1 MVNGRPQ
8 RLAVRTP
15 SMLRIF
21 CGIALLWML
30 AIASAWGETPPD
42 SAQRRSAIVLSLDGI
57 VGPATADYLIR
68 GLAAAHGQNAA
79 VVILR
84 IDTPGGLDTSMRDI
98 IRAILA
104 SPVPVIAYVSPNG
117 ARAASAGTYILY
129 ASHVAAMAP
138 ATNLGAA
145 TPVALG
151 GGFPKPDEKEPG
163 SGDKAG
169 ETSSDKSPETSP
181 ETSPAKSADKA
192 TDKATD
198 SNGDKSSAK
207 QAAGKPPAA
216 APKNA
221 SESKAI
227 NDAVAYIRSLA
238 ALRGRN
244 ADWAEDAV
252 RSAAS
257 LSAREAHA
265 QQVIDLIADD
275 IPDLL
280 EQADGRTVRVGNSQ
294 TELQTKGLSVRHR
307 EPDWRTRAL
316 SVITNPNLALMLLMV
331 GVYGLI
337 FEFMNPGAL
346 YPGVVGA
353 ICLLV
358 GLYALSALPLTYAG
372 LALVLLGA
380 ALMVAEIFTPSIG
393 ILGIG
398 GAIAFVLGSLL
409 LVDTESPAYEVSLPL
424 VAGVAVASL
433 GMTFLIARLAL
444 RSRRA
449 PIVSGAE
456 ALIGQRIKV
465 LSWNGEQGHVAAAG
479 ERWRAVGPA
488 GLAAGDTVVI
498 TAVHGV
504 TLHVRADTHL
514 LPPEPAR
521 RG

>member
-1 MVNGRPQ
+1 MVIGRPQ
-8 RLAVRTP
+8 RPAVRTP
-15 SMLRIF
+15 STLRVL

-30 AIASAWGETPPD
+30 AIASAWGETPQD

-68 GLAAAHGQNAA
+68 GLAAAHEQNAA
-79 VVILR
+79 AVILR

-104 SPVPVIAYVSPNG
+104 SPVPVISYVSPNG

-151 GGFPKPDEKEPG
+151 GGFPKPPEKEPG
-163 SGDKAG
+163 SADK
-169 ETSSDKSPETSP
+169 
-181 ETSPAKSADKA
+181 PADKSADKP
-192 TDKATD
+192 
-198 SNGDKSSAK
+198 GDKPSAE
-207 QAAGKPPAA
+207 QAEGKPRAA
-216 APKNA
+216 APKDA

-265 QQVIDLIADD
+265 QNVIDLIADD

-294 TELQTKGLSVRHR
+294 TELQTKGLRVQHR
-307 EPDWRTRAL
+307 EPDWRTRVL
-316 SVITNPNLALMLLMV
+316 NVITNPNLALMLLMV

-372 LALVLLGA
+372 IALVLLGA

-398 GAIAFVLGSLL
+398 GAISFVLGSLL

-424 VAGVAVASL
+424 VAGVAVTSL

-465 LSWNGEQGHVAAAG
+465 LSWNGEQGHVAASG

-488 GLAAGDTVVI
+488 GLAPGDTVVI
-498 TAVHGV
+498 AAVQGV
-504 TLHVRADTHL
+504 TLHVRADTPL

>member
-1 MVNGRPQ
+1 MVIGRPQ
-8 RLAVRTP
+8 RPAVRTP
-15 SMLRIF
+15 SMLRAL

-79 VVILR
+79 AVILR

-104 SPVPVIAYVSPNG
+104 SPVPVITYVSPNG

-163 SGDKAG
+163 SGDK
-169 ETSSDKSPETSP
+169 P
-181 ETSPAKSADKA
+181 
-192 TDKATD
+192 
-198 SNGDKSSAK
+198 GDKP
-207 QAAGKPPAA
+207 AAEQPKGKPAA
-216 APKNA
+216 APPKDA
-221 SESKAI
+221 GESKAI

-265 QQVIDLIADD
+265 QNVIDLIADD

-294 TELQTKGLSVRHR
+294 IELQTKGLQVQHR
-307 EPDWRTRAL
+307 EPDWRTRVL

-380 ALMVAEIFTPSIG
+380 ALMVTEIFTPSIG

-398 GAIAFVLGSLL
+398 GAISFVLGSLL

-465 LSWNGEQGHVAAAG
+465 LSWNGEQGHVAASG

-488 GLAAGDTVVI
+488 GLAPGDTVVI
-498 TAVHGV
+498 AAVHGV
-504 TLHVRADTHL
+504 TLHVRADAPL
-514 LPPEPAR
+514 LPPEPT
-521 RG
+521 RGG

>member
-8 RLAVRTP
+8 RPAVRTP

-163 SGDKAG
+163 SGDKA
-169 ETSSDKSPETSP
+169 EEK
-181 ETSPAKSADKA
+181 PAQEPAQKPA
-192 TDKATD
+192 DKATD

-207 QAAGKPPAA
+207 RAADKPPAA
-216 APKNA
+216 APKDA

-456 ALIGQRIKV
+456 ALIGQHIKV

>member
-1 MVNGRPQ
+1 MVIGRPQ
-8 RLAVRTP
+8 RPAVRTP

-84 IDTPGGLDTSMRDI
+84 IDTPGGLDTSMREI

-163 SGDKAG
+163 TADKPG
-169 ETSSDKSPETSP
+169 DKSPDTSP
-181 ETSPAKSADKA
+181 DTSPAKSADKA

-207 QAAGKPPAA
+207 RAADKPPAA
-216 APKNA
+216 APKDA

-424 VAGVAVASL
+424 VAGVAVTSL

-456 ALIGQRIKV
+456 ALIGQHIKV

-488 GLAAGDTVVI
+488 GLAPGDTVVI
-498 TAVHGV
+498 MAVHGV

>member
-8 RLAVRTP
+8 RPAVRTP

-163 SGDKAG
+163 SGDKA
-169 ETSSDKSPETSP
+169 EEK
-181 ETSPAKSADKA
+181 PAQEPAQKPAN
-192 TDKATD
+192 KATD

-216 APKNA
+216 APKDA

-294 TELQTKGLSVRHR
+294 TELQTKGLSVQHR
-307 EPDWRTRAL
+307 EPDWRTRVL
-316 SVITNPNLALMLLMV
+316 NVITNPNLALMLLMV

-456 ALIGQRIKV
+456 ALIGQHIKV

-488 GLAAGDTVVI
+488 GLAPGDTVVI

-504 TLHVRADTHL
+504 TLHVRADAPL

>member
-8 RLAVRTP
+8 RPAVRTP

-181 ETSPAKSADKA
+181 AKSADKA

-207 QAAGKPPAA
+207 RAADKPPAA
-216 APKNA
+216 APKDA

-409 LVDTESPAYEVSLPL
+409 LVDTDAPAYEVSLPL

>member
-1 MVNGRPQ
+1 
-8 RLAVRTP
+8 
-15 SMLRIF
+15 MLRVV

-68 GLAAAHGQNAA
+68 GLAAAHAQNAA
-79 VVILR
+79 AVILR

-169 ETSSDKSPETSP
+169 EK
-181 ETSPAKSADKA
+181 PAQEPAQKSA
-192 TDKATD
+192 DKATD

-207 QAAGKPPAA
+207 RAADKPPAA
-216 APKNA
+216 APKDA

-294 TELQTKGLSVRHR
+294 IELQTKGLSVQHR
-307 EPDWRTRAL
+307 EPDWRTRLL

-372 LALVLLGA
+372 LALVLLGV

-409 LVDTESPAYEVSLPL
+409 LVDTDAPAYEVSLPL

-433 GMTFLIARLAL
+433 GMTFMIARLAL

-465 LSWNGEQGHVAAAG
+465 LSWNGEQGHV
-479 ERWRAVGPA
+479 
-488 GLAAGDTVVI
+488 
-498 TAVHGV
+498 
-504 TLHVRADTHL
+504 
-514 LPPEPAR
+514 
-521 RG
+521 

>member
-1 MVNGRPQ
+1 MVIGRPQ
-8 RLAVRTP
+8 RPAARTP
-15 SMLRIF
+15 SML
-21 CGIALLWML
+21 CLLWGIALLWTL
-30 AIASAWGETPPD
+30 ASASAWAETPQD
-42 SAQRRSAIVLSLDGI
+42 SAQPRSAVVLSLDGI
-57 VGPATADYLIR
+57 VGPATADYLVR
-68 GLAAAHGQNAA
+68 GLAAAHEQNAA
-79 VVILR
+79 AVVLR
-84 IDTPGGLDTSMRDI
+84 IDTPGGLDVSMREI

-104 SPVPVIAYVSPNG
+104 SPVPVLAYVSPNG

-129 ASHVAAMAP
+129 ASHIAAMAP

-151 GGFPKPDEKEPG
+151 GGFPKPAEKDPG
-163 SGDKAG
+163 SAD
-169 ETSSDKSPETSP
+169 
-181 ETSPAKSADKA
+181 KSADKPA
-192 TDKATD
+192 DKP
-198 SNGDKSSAK
+198 GDKSAAE
-207 QAAGKPPAA
+207 QAERKPRA
-216 APKNA
+216 APPKDA
-221 SESKAI
+221 SESKAV

-257 LSAREAHA
+257 LSARDAHA
-265 QQVIDLIADD
+265 QKVVDLIADD
-275 IPDLL
+275 IPSLL
-280 EQADGRTVRVGNSQ
+280 DQADGRTVKVGN
-294 TELQTKGLSVRHR
+294 TDTVLQTKGLRVQHR
-307 EPDWRTRAL
+307 EPDWRTRVL

-346 YPGVVGA
+346 YPGVVGT

-380 ALMVAEIFTPSIG
+380 VLMVAEIFTPSIG

-398 GAIAFVLGSLL
+398 GAISFVLGSLL
-409 LVDTESPAYEVSLPL
+409 LVDTDAPAYEVSLPL
-424 VAGVAVASL
+424 VTGVAVASL

-465 LSWNGEQGHVAAAG
+465 LSWEGEQGHVAAAG

-488 GLAAGDTVVI
+488 DLTPGDTVVI
-498 TAVHGV
+498 AAVHGV
-504 TLHVRADTHL
+504 TLHVLADTPL
-514 LPPEPAR
+514 RPSEPAQ
-521 RG
+521 GG

>member
-1 MVNGRPQ
+1 MVIGRPQ
-8 RLAVRTP
+8 RPAVRTP
-15 SMLRIF
+15 SMLRAL

-68 GLAAAHGQNAA
+68 GLAAAHAQNAA
-79 VVILR
+79 AVILR

-163 SGDKAG
+163 SGDKPA
-169 ETSSDKSPETSP
+169 ETSSDKSP

-207 QAAGKPPAA
+207 QAVDKPPAA

-294 TELQTKGLSVRHR
+294 TELQTKGLQVQHI
-307 EPDWRTRAL
+307 EPDWRTRLL

-398 GAIAFVLGSLL
+398 GAISFVLGSLL

-465 LSWNGEQGHVAAAG
+465 LSWNGEQGHVAASG
-479 ERWRAVGPA
+479 ERWRAVGPE
-488 GLAAGDTVVI
+488 GLAPGDTVVI
-498 TAVHGV
+498 AAVHGV
-504 TLHVRADTHL
+504 TLHVRADTPL
-514 LPPEPAR
+514 LPPEPT
-521 RG
+521 RGG

>member
-1 MVNGRPQ
+1 MVIGRPQ
-8 RLAVRTP
+8 RPAVRTP

-163 SGDKAG
+163 SGGKAG
-169 ETSSDKSPETSP
+169 EK
-181 ETSPAKSADKA
+181 PAQEPVQKSA
-192 TDKATD
+192 DKATD
-198 SNGDKSSAK
+198 SNGDKPSAK
-207 QAAGKPPAA
+207 QPAGKPPAA

-294 TELQTKGLSVRHR
+294 TELQTKGLSVQHR
-307 EPDWRTRAL
+307 EPDWRTRVL

-409 LVDTESPAYEVSLPL
+409 LVDTDAPAYEVSLPL

-488 GLAAGDTVVI
+488 GLAPGDTVVI

>member
-1 MVNGRPQ
+1 
-8 RLAVRTP
+8 
-15 SMLRIF
+15 MLRIF

-145 TPVALG
+145 TPVALS

-163 SGDKAG
+163 SGDKA
-169 ETSSDKSPETSP
+169 EEK
-181 ETSPAKSADKA
+181 PAQEPAQKPA
-192 TDKATD
+192 DKATD

-207 QAAGKPPAA
+207 RAADKPPAA
-216 APKNA
+216 APKDA

-294 TELQTKGLSVRHR
+294 TELQTKGLSVQHR

-409 LVDTESPAYEVSLPL
+409 LVDTDAPAYEVSLPL

-456 ALIGQRIKV
+456 ALIGQHIKV
-465 LSWNGEQGHVAAAG
+465 LSWNGEQGHGAAAG